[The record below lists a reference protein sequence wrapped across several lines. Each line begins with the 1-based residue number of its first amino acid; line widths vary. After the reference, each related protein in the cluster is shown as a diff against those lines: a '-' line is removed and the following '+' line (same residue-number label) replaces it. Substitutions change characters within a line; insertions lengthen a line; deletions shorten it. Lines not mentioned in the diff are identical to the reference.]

1 MKLGLEN
8 LGAPVLYGDV
18 TVEDDDN
25 GSAGEADESYGES
38 DGNIQPTRSL
48 VIISTLDGRI
58 SALDPHNQGR
68 KQWDLDVGSGCL
80 VSSSL
85 SKPEVFGDKMVIP
98 SLDGALFQW
107 NRDRESMEA
116 VPFSVESLL
125 ESSYRIGEDTVLVG
139 GKSLTTYGLGAYS
152 GKLRYICSAVGCSRW
167 GDDEMEAE
175 DVLLLQ
181 RTQKTVRAIRPR
193 SGMEKWNFSVGNYEL
208 KFVSEMQ
215 SGINFLEGGLRK
227 AKPGGR
233 VSGSSSMSQRTARA
247 QRSSQST
254 RRRIWTWSSKCLFLI
269 GRSWRSAVSLRGSWS
284 GNFCT
289 PIASAWLVG
298 GGKVT
303 PITLFDDNAYS
314 NQSETDDED
323 GDKDDPKKARGAA
336 ESSVYLGKL
345 THRGSQDAAFFSFLF
360 AVCMLVLRGGELTHK
375 HDL

>member
-1 MKLGLEN
+1 MERGLEN
-8 LGAPVLYGDV
+8 VGTSVIGPDV
-18 TVEDDDN
+18 TVEDDEN
-25 GSAGEADESYGES
+25 GSAGEADESHGES
-38 DGNIQPTRSL
+38 NGIHVCSIHRSL

-85 SKPEVFGDKMVIP
+85 SKPEVFGNKMVIP

-152 GKLRYICSAVGCSRW
+152 GKLRYICSAGGCSRW
-167 GDDEMEAE
+167 GEDEVESE

-193 SGMEKWNFSVGNYEL
+193 SGMEKWNFSVGNFEL
-208 KFVSEMQ
+208 KLVPEMQ
-215 SGINFLEGGLRK
+215 SAMNFLEGKMANGDSWK
-227 AKPGGR
+227 A
-233 VSGSSSMSQRTARA
+233 SQRVITDEPTEKQQTKNQNQHLDLVIKVSVPDWKVMAF
-247 QRSSQST
+247 ST
-254 RRRIWTWSSKCLFLI
+254 GPDGQLVWEHQYSHS
-269 GRSWRSAVSLRGSWS
+269 
-284 GNFCT
+284 FCT
-289 PIASAWLVG
+289 TSWLVG

-303 PITLFDDNAYS
+303 PISLFDDTAYS
-314 NQSETDDED
+314 SQSETDEDEEE
-323 GDKDDPKKARGAA
+323 GDPAQGAA
-336 ESSVYLGKL
+336 ESSVYLGN
-345 THRGSQDAAFFSFLF
+345 FSYIGIFKHTTYLR
-360 AVCMLVLRGGELTHK
+360 LVLVFRSTIVMQ
-375 HDL
+375 